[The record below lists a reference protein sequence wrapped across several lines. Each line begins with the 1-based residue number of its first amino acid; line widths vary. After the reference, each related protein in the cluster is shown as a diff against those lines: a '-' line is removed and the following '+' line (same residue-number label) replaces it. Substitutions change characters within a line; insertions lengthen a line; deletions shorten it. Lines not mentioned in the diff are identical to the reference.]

1 MQKPN
6 GQHVLGSTRQEVL
19 DFVRELPIRKVSGI
33 GKVAE
38 KVLGALGIHKC
49 GDLYAQRAALHCLFS
64 EGRFDFLM
72 RVALGVGHGGDEDG
86 DGRAK
91 SISHERTFGE
101 MSRRGELLAMC
112 RGLCEAV
119 AGDLRRKQCR
129 AQTVTLKIKTVAFE
143 VSTRQ
148 VRLPAPADCPDIL
161 YARCAAMLRTLMA
174 DGTLRYVLCCAV
186 LCWPFLRQTISTRA
200 LLWCV
205 CRLRLMGVRASSLLY
220 TGEAGLALSDGQKPI
235 TAFFAPAA
243 DTAHDANT
251 GLCPV
256 CGMGL
261 HLSRDAEVNA
271 HMYVSALVC
280 MHLHG

>member
-6 GQHVLGSTRQEVL
+6 GQHALGSTRQEVL

-72 RVALGVGHGGDEDG
+72 RVALGVGHGGDEDS

-112 RGLCEAV
+112 RELCEAV

-129 AQTVTLKIKTVAFE
+129 ARTITLKIKTIAFE

-174 DGTLRYVLCCAV
+174 DGTLRYVLYCTMLCCAV
-186 LCWPFLRQTISTRA
+186 LCCTGHFIPGTNDIDAGRAVVRVQAAPHGCACLVAALCRRSGAGAFGRAETHHGFL
-200 LLWCV
+200 C
-205 CRLRLMGVRASSLLY
+205 
-220 TGEAGLALSDGQKPI
+220 AGFG
-235 TAFFAPAA
+235 
-243 DTAHDANT
+243 H
-251 GLCPV
+251 G
-256 CGMGL
+256 
-261 HLSRDAEVNA
+261 SR
-271 HMYVSALVC
+271 C
-280 MHLHG
+280 